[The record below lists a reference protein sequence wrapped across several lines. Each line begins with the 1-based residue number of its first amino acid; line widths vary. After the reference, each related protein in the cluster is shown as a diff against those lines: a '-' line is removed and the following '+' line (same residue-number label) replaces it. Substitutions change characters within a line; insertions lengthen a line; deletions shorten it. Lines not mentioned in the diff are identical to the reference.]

1 MTGAERT
8 VRLPLGSYLAA
19 GAVVL
24 LLMLVSSRYGF
35 HRDEL
40 YFIESG
46 HHLAWAEPDN
56 PMLVPYLAAGWHAL
70 VGGRLWA
77 FRILPALFAAGYV
90 LVSGLIAREL
100 GGQARHQVAA
110 SVATASTS
118 LVLATGHLFS
128 TLTFD
133 MAVNATAVWL
143 LIMAVRTR
151 RWLPWLLAGLAT
163 GISMEIRMMAIFIV
177 ACCLVAILVIGPR
190 RSLAGPKVWVSAAI
204 ALGIAAPNLSW
215 QAVHGW
221 PMRQIAT
228 NIAAGGST
236 SSTPRAALVP
246 EQMLIIGPIISVI
259 VIVGIIWL
267 FRKARRS
274 QFGWIATGYL
284 IFVVIMV
291 ITGGKAY
298 YPAPLIPALLAAGAI
313 PLLDIIARRLW
324 SKITALLLLIISAI
338 ITANLTLPLWPVGST
353 GFQIGVA
360 VNPDSAETVGW
371 DGYIHTVAGIAR
383 SIPARQRPTTVIITS
398 NYGEAGAL
406 ARARR
411 LATPDGRELPPVY
424 SGHNGFGLWGPPPSG
439 TSTVIMVGDQ
449 DPTNLQRWFG
459 SCRTVTHL
467 RSPDGVD
474 NEEAGAPVR
483 ICTSPRRPW
492 PQLWPEFRHLS

>member
-1 MTGAERT
+1 MIGSERT

-24 LLMLVSSRYGF
+24 LLMLVSNRYGF

-77 FRILPALFAAGYV
+77 FRILPALSAAGYV
-90 LVSGLIAREL
+90 LVSGLIAREV
-100 GGQARHQVAA
+100 GGRPRHQVAA
-110 SVATASTS
+110 SIATASTG
-118 LVLATGHLFS
+118 LVLAAGHLFS
-128 TLTFD
+128 TLSFD
-133 MAVNATAVWL
+133 MTVSAAAVWL

-151 RWLPWLLAGLAT
+151 GWLPWLLAGLAT
-163 GISMEIRMMAIFIV
+163 GIAMEIRMMAIFII
-177 ACCLVAILVIGPR
+177 ASCLIAILIMGP
-190 RSLAGPKVWVSAAI
+190 RSLAGPKVWASAAI
-204 ALGIAAPNLSW
+204 ALALAAPNLIW

-246 EQMLIIGPIISVI
+246 EQMLLVGPIII
-259 VIVGIIWL
+259 VVAIVGIVWL

-274 QFGWIATGYL
+274 QLGWIATGYL
-284 IFVVIMV
+284 IFLVIML
-291 ITGGKAY
+291 ITGGKSY
-298 YPAPLIPALLAAGAI
+298 YPAPFIPALLAAGAI
-313 PLLDIIARRLW
+313 PLLDVIAQRPWR
-324 SKITALLLLIISAI
+324 KIVALVVVIISAI
-338 ITANLTLPLWPVGST
+338 ITANLTLPLWPPGSA
-353 GFQIGVA
+353 GFRVGVA

-371 DGYIHTVAGIAR
+371 DGYVHTVAEVAR
-383 SIPARQRPTTVIITS
+383 SIPAARRPTTVIITS

-424 SGHNGFGLWGPPPSG
+424 SGHNGFGLWGPPPSP
-439 TSTVIMVGDQ
+439 TNTVIMVGEQQPGD
-449 DPTNLQRWFG
+449 LRRWFAN
-459 SCRTVTHL
+459 CRTVTHL

-474 NEEAGAPVR
+474 NQEAGAPVR
-483 ICTSPRRPW
+483 ICTGPSRPW
-492 PQLWPEFRHLS
+492 PELWPEFRHLS